1 MLRVVEAVGLAKW
14 VSSMPSSWALA
25 FIRATNSAEV
35 PATASARMLQAS
47 LPEGSRSQYSR
58 DRMGMVSPALISAV
72 ELSQGRSTA
81 CAEAVTMVSREIS
94 PASTASSTTREV
106 MILVM
111 EAG

>member
-1 MLRVVEAVGLAKW
+1 MKW
-14 VSSMPSSWALA
+14 VSAMPSAWALA

-35 PATASARMLQAS
+35 PATASDRILHAS

-58 DRMGMVSPALISAV
+58 SSTVRISPALMPAV
-72 ELSQGRSTA
+72 ELSQGRFTA
-81 CAEAVTMVSREIS
+81 WAEAVTSVSREIS

-111 EAG
+111 EAGYIRWRALKS

>member
-1 MLRVVEAVGLAKW
+1 MAKW
-14 VSSMPSSWALA
+14 VSFMSSSWVLA

-35 PATASARMLQAS
+35 PATASDRILHAS

-58 DRMGMVSPALISAV
+58 SSTVRTSPALMPAV

-81 CAEAVTMVSREIS
+81 WAEAVTWVSREIS
-94 PASTASSTTREV
+94 PLSTASSTTKEV

-111 EAG
+111 EAGYIRSWALSS